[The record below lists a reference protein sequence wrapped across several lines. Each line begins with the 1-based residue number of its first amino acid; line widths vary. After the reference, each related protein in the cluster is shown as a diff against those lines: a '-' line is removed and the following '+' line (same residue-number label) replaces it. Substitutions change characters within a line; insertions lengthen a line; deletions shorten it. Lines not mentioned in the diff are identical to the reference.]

1 MGVGV
6 GLAAGNGA
14 LRAPR
19 EPERQGTDFR
29 RCLWFLD
36 YIPAARPPVQKS
48 ESRRYAAFPVI
59 RVTARQYR
67 KVHDLHAFF
76 PVFGVFRVFPLLALL
91 VGCVYP
97 AASRPRPLTVKPF

>member
-76 PVFGVFRVFPLLALL
+76 SCFWRFSRFSA
-91 VGCVYP
+91 VG
-97 AASRPRPLTVKPF
+97 AACGLCLPGRFAAKTFNG